1 MFDFK
6 QLQKMQQELQERMA
20 KMDEELAKQT
30 IEASSGGGAVSV
42 KFNGKQELLSI
53 KISPEAVDPEDI
65 EMLEDL
71 VLAAVNAGVSK
82 SKELG
87 QNNLSQLTGGMKIP
101 GLPF

>member
-1 MFDFK
+1 
-6 QLQKMQQELQERMA
+6 MQAELQERMA
-20 KMDEELAKQT
+20 KMDEELVHKT
-30 IEASSGGGAVSV
+30 VEASSGGGAIKV
-42 KFNGKQELLSI
+42 KFNGKQQLLSI

-65 EMLEDL
+65 EMIEDL
-71 VLAAVNAGVSK
+71 VLAAVNSGIEK

>member
-6 QLQKMQQELQERMA
+6 QLHKMQQELQERMA
-20 KMDEELAKQT
+20 KMDEELAKKV
-30 IEASSGGGAVSV
+30 IEASSGGGAVKV
-42 KFNGKQELLSI
+42 KFSGKQELLSI

-71 VLAAVNAGVSK
+71 VLAAVNSGIAQ

>member
-30 IEASSGGGAVSV
+30 IEASAGGGAVKV

-71 VLAAVNAGVSK
+71 VLAAVNAGIAK

-87 QNNLSQLTGGMKIP
+87 QNNMSQLTGGMKIP

>member
-20 KMDEELAKQT
+20 KMDQELANKQVD
-30 IEASSGGGAVSV
+30 AASGGGVV
-42 KFNGKQELLSI
+42 KVQFNGKQELLSI
-53 KISPEAVDPEDI
+53 KISPEAIDPSDI

-71 VLAAVNAGVSK
+71 VLAAVNAGIAK

-87 QNNLSQLTGGMKIP
+87 QSNLSQLTGGMKIP
-101 GLPF
+101 GFPF

>member
-6 QLQKMQQELQERMA
+6 QLQKMQQEIQEKMA
-20 KMDEELAKQT
+20 KMQEELAHKT
-30 IEASSGGGAVSV
+30 VEASSGGGVVTV
-42 KFNGKQELLSI
+42 KFNGNQEMLSI
-53 KISPEAVDPEDI
+53 KISPEAVDPDDI

-71 VLAAVNAGVSK
+71 VLAAVNAGIAR

-87 QNNLSQLTGGMKIP
+87 EQNIARITGGLKLP

>member
-20 KMDEELAKQT
+20 KMDEELAKQS
-30 IEASSGGGAVSV
+30 IEASSGGGAVQV

-71 VLAAVNAGVSK
+71 VLAAVNAGVAK

-87 QNNLSQLTGGMKIP
+87 QNNLSQLTGGMKLP